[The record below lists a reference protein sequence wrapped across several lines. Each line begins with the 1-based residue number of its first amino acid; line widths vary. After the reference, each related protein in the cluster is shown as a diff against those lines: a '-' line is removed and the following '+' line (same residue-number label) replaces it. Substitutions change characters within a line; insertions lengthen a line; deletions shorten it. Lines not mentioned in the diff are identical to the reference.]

1 MLTGERIK
9 ITGQINKVGEIVFV
23 SKFIVVV
30 RINGINETFTL
41 ADFAAQDRY
50 KFYIF
55 RDKEYKI
62 LCNNAVFHFYGI
74 RRFCLIFCGTYM
86 PILQWGYYSNQT
98 NFDYKSLPFFYPR
111 PKTEV
116 FRAILT
122 N

>member
-30 RINGINETFTL
+30 RINGINQTFTL
-41 ADFAAQDRY
+41 ADFATQDRY

-62 LCNNAVFHFYGI
+62 IPKVNIGNL
-74 RRFCLIFCGTYM
+74 
-86 PILQWGYYSNQT
+86 
-98 NFDYKSLPFFYPR
+98 SL
-111 PKTEV
+111 V
-116 FRAILT
+116 
-122 N
+122 

>member
-9 ITGQINKVGEIVFV
+9 ITGQMNKVGEIVFV

-41 ADFAAQDRY
+41 ADFTAQDRY

-62 LCNNAVFHFYGI
+62 IPKVNIGNL
-74 RRFCLIFCGTYM
+74 
-86 PILQWGYYSNQT
+86 
-98 NFDYKSLPFFYPR
+98 SL
-111 PKTEV
+111 V
-116 FRAILT
+116 
-122 N
+122 

>member
-9 ITGQINKVGEIVFV
+9 ITGQMNKVGEIVFV

-41 ADFAAQDRY
+41 ADFATQDRY

-62 LCNNAVFHFYGI
+62 IPKVNIGNL
-74 RRFCLIFCGTYM
+74 
-86 PILQWGYYSNQT
+86 
-98 NFDYKSLPFFYPR
+98 SL
-111 PKTEV
+111 V
-116 FRAILT
+116 
-122 N
+122 

>member
-41 ADFAAQDRY
+41 ADFAAPDRY

-62 LCNNAVFHFYGI
+62 IPKVNIGNLNLVQEVGYGNKLY
-74 RRFCLIFCGTYM
+74 F
-86 PILQWGYYSNQT
+86 
-98 NFDYKSLPFFYPR
+98 
-111 PKTEV
+111 
-116 FRAILT
+116 
-122 N
+122 

>member
-23 SKFIVVV
+23 SKYIVVV
-30 RINGINETFTL
+30 RSNGINETFTL

-62 LCNNAVFHFYGI
+62 IPKVNVSNLSLVQEVGYGNKLY
-74 RRFCLIFCGTYM
+74 F
-86 PILQWGYYSNQT
+86 
-98 NFDYKSLPFFYPR
+98 
-111 PKTEV
+111 
-116 FRAILT
+116 
-122 N
+122 

>member
-9 ITGQINKVGEIVFV
+9 ITGQMNKTGEIVFV

-55 RDKEYKI
+55 RGGEYKAI
-62 LCNNAVFHFYGI
+62 
-74 RRFCLIFCGTYM
+74 
-86 PILQWGYYSNQT
+86 
-98 NFDYKSLPFFYPR
+98 
-111 PKTEV
+111 PKV
-116 FRAILT
+116 NVGNLKLV
-122 N
+122 

>member
-9 ITGQINKVGEIVFV
+9 ITGQMNKTGEIVYV

-55 RDKEYKI
+55 RDGEYKAI
-62 LCNNAVFHFYGI
+62 
-74 RRFCLIFCGTYM
+74 
-86 PILQWGYYSNQT
+86 
-98 NFDYKSLPFFYPR
+98 
-111 PKTEV
+111 PKVNVGNLELV
-116 FRAILT
+116 
-122 N
+122 

>member
-41 ADFAAQDRY
+41 ADFATQDRY

-62 LCNNAVFHFYGI
+62 IPKVNIGNL
-74 RRFCLIFCGTYM
+74 
-86 PILQWGYYSNQT
+86 
-98 NFDYKSLPFFYPR
+98 SL
-111 PKTEV
+111 V
-116 FRAILT
+116 
-122 N
+122 